1 MKWKKCAAAIMAVAF
16 ALCLTACGV
25 QITGITLP
33 ESVELEVGVSEAL
46 TVEYAAGEDAAED
59 AVAEAAEKLALVW
72 MSSDETVAT
81 VDTEGAVTAVAPGE
95 AEITA
100 ASEDGKLTASCRVTV
115 GVSVTG
121 IAAPETLELQI
132 GETETANL
140 GAAVLPDN
148 ATNATLTYKSSN
160 EAVATVGADGTVTA
174 VGAGECEIEIKA
186 AGFGTPAA
194 KSTTKVVV
202 SAPET
207 QPADSQ
213 KSSGNNGSTAT
224 GGSNV
229 SGGNGGNVTPPS
241 NNGGSTGGNTTP
253 PAPTQPDPTP
263 APAPDPT
270 PAPQPDPEP
279 QPPQPETPPEGGAIG
294 GGNDGPIPGGG
305 SDENNGGDAEI
316 VE

>member
-121 IAAPETLELQI
+121 IAAPETLELQ
-132 GETETANL
+132 
-140 GAAVLPDN
+140 DR
-148 ATNATLTYKSSN
+148 KS
-160 EAVATVGADGTVTA
+160 
-174 VGAGECEIEIKA
+174 
-186 AGFGTPAA
+186 
-194 KSTTKVVV
+194 VV
-202 SAPET
+202 
-207 QPADSQ
+207 
-213 KSSGNNGSTAT
+213 
-224 GGSNV
+224 
-229 SGGNGGNVTPPS
+229 
-241 NNGGSTGGNTTP
+241 
-253 PAPTQPDPTP
+253 
-263 APAPDPT
+263 
-270 PAPQPDPEP
+270 
-279 QPPQPETPPEGGAIG
+279 
-294 GGNDGPIPGGG
+294 
-305 SDENNGGDAEI
+305 
-316 VE
+316 

>member
-270 PAPQPDPEP
+270 PAPQPDPPAEP
-279 QPPQPETPPEGGAIG
+279 DPAPENPPI
-294 GGNDGPIPGGG
+294 NDGTVIPGGG